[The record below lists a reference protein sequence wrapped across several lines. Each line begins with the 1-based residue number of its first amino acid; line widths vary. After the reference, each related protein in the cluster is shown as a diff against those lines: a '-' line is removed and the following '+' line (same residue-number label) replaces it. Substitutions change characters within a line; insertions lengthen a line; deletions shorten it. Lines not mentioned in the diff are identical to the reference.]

1 MAQHQKRCSVP
12 DVGEWNPRDPDADT
26 VRYDL
31 SEWSVDERADAT
43 EAFAEAEIAHA
54 WEGHELLVSADDE
67 ARADAVLDELEDSF
81 DDDDEGDDDGDG
93 GSGLTEYDLEDLSD
107 EDRARLT
114 EMLDTLDIGYRW
126 EGDVMVVQEAHEDV
140 VESCL
145 RTIDGRDVEIVEED

>member
-1 MAQHQKRCSVP
+1 VP
-12 DVGEWNPRDPDADT
+12 DVGEWNPGDPDADT

-54 WEGHELLVSADDE
+54 WDGNELLVSAADE
-67 ARADAVLDELEDSF
+67 SRADAVLDELEDSF
-81 DDDDEGDDDGDG
+81 DDDDDDDDDDDGA
-93 GSGLTEYDLEDLSD
+93 SGLTEYDLEDLSD
-107 EDRARLT
+107 SDRARLT

>member
-1 MAQHQKRCSVP
+1 VP

-54 WEGHELLVSADDE
+54 WDGNELLVSADDE
-67 ARADAVLDELEDSF
+67 SRADAVLDELEDSF
-81 DDDDEGDDDGDG
+81 DDEDGDDDGEG
-93 GSGLTEYDLEDLSD
+93 ASGLTEYDLEDLSD
-107 EDRARLT
+107 PDRSRLT

>member
-1 MAQHQKRCSVP
+1 M
-12 DVGEWNPRDPDADT
+12 
-26 VRYDL
+26 RYDL

-54 WEGHELLVSADDE
+54 WDGHELLVSAADE
-67 ARADAVLDELEDSF
+67 SRADAVLDELEDAF
-81 DDDDEGDDDGDG
+81 DDDDDDAEGA
-93 GSGLTEYDLEDLSD
+93 SGLTEYDLEDLSD
-107 EDRARLT
+107 SDRARLT

>member
-1 MAQHQKRCSVP
+1 MP

-43 EAFAEAEIAHA
+43 EALADADIAHA
-54 WEGHELLVSADDE
+54 WDGNELLVSADDE
-67 ARADAVLDELEDSF
+67 SRADAVLDELEDSF
-81 DDDDEGDDDGDG
+81 DDDDDDDADG
-93 GSGLTEYDLEDLSD
+93 AAGLTEYDLEDLS
-107 EDRARLT
+107 ESDRARLT

>member
-1 MAQHQKRCSVP
+1 MP

-54 WEGHELLVSADDE
+54 WDGNELLVSADDE
-67 ARADAVLDELEDSF
+67 SRADAVLDELEDSF
-81 DDDDEGDDDGDG
+81 DDEDGDDDGEG
-93 GSGLTEYDLEDLSD
+93 ASGLTEYDLEDLSD
-107 EDRARLT
+107 PDRSRLT